1 MAVSYIF
8 SGSCHVAMSLL
19 LAWTSLLFLVIL
31 HGLVSGPSTTLIA
44 VCHPKEMIQNSLVIG
59 LHFLATKRFLSK
71 MPHSGYFIMNTDLS
85 GDESNAIQGN
95 MINLNSYLALLIH
108 PFNKHLLCTSY
119 SVSHLVRY
127 LRHRGEQDR
136 HGLSPRDLSVQC
148 RRPITSTQATRLTPI
163 WKCWEEKDYKLLK
176 GMFQPLILHSPHSIK
191 SNSHTTME

>member
-8 SGSCHVAMSLL
+8 SDSCHVAASLL
-19 LAWTSLLFLVIL
+19 LAWTSLLYLVIL

-59 LHFLATKRFLSK
+59 LHFLVTKRFLSK
-71 MPHSGYFIMNTDLS
+71 TPHSGYFITNTDLLRE
-85 GDESNAIQGN
+85 ESHAIEGN
-95 MINLNSYLALLIH
+95 MINLNSSLTLLIH

-136 HGLSPRDLSVQC
+136 HGLFPRDLRAQC
-148 RRPITSTQATRLTPI
+148 GRPMTSTQATGQTPI
-163 WKCWEEKDYKLLK
+163 WKCWEEKDDNE
-176 GMFQPLILHSPHSIK
+176 MFQPLILHSSHSIK